1 MTDAHHTPDHDHHH
15 DRYRAAAAHLRH
27 ALQRFPRF
35 PLVTPGTGSHTSLP
49 SLSADLGITLTLMRD
64 DVGAYG
70 GGGNKLRKLEYLL
83 GAALDQGARTVITVG
98 AVQSNHC
105 RLTAAAC
112 RRAGLEPHL
121 VLVRMVPNTTPDYVN
136 NGNVLLDMLAGAVIH
151 YVDTAEEARAEIAT
165 LMQTLDR
172 PYFIPAGG
180 SNPTG
185 GLGYV
190 QAVAEILDSGQ
201 HWDLV
206 VTTLGSGGTQAGLLA
221 GYAAAGVA
229 QRVLGLS
236 IGYTVAE
243 ATPIVA
249 TDTAGTLALLGSPAP
264 APAPWIDDRGK
275 GDGYGIVSPAGNDA
289 ISSLIRQEGVFL
301 DPVYTGKAMGALFS
315 AVHDGTIRT
324 NSRVLFL
331 HTGGFPG
338 LFAYQPFLTT

>member
-1 MTDAHHTPDHDHHH
+1 MTAHLHPDHHH
-15 DRYRAAAAHLRH
+15 AAAARLRH
-27 ALQRFPRF
+27 ALQPFPRY
-35 PLVTPGTGSHTSLP
+35 PLVTPGTGSHTLLP

-83 GAALDQGARTVITVG
+83 GAALDQGAKTVITVG

-121 VLVRMVPNTTPDYVN
+121 VLVRMVPNTTPDYVD
-136 NGNVLLDMLAGAVIH
+136 NGNVLLDTLAGAVLH
-151 YVDTAEEARAEIAT
+151 YVDTAEEARATIAT
-165 LMQTLDR
+165 LMQTLDH
-172 PYFIPAGG
+172 PYYIPAGG
-180 SNPTG
+180 SDATG
-185 GLGYV
+185 ALGYV

-243 ATPIVA
+243 ATPIVV
-249 TDTAGTLALLGSPAP
+249 TDAANTLTLLGSCATAP
-264 APAPWIDDRGK
+264 TPWIDDRGK
-275 GDGYGIVSPAGNDA
+275 GEGYGIVSTAGNDA
-289 ISSLIRQEGVFL
+289 ITTMIRQEGVFL
-301 DPVYTGKAMGALFS
+301 DPVYTGKAMGALVS
-315 AVHDGTIRT
+315 AVHDGTIRAG
-324 NSRVLFL
+324 SRVLFI

-338 LFAYQPFLTT
+338 LFAYQPFLTPPRP